1 MSHDARYKK
10 INAYAKNLPGGYQ
23 GSRRSLHR
31 YLHRHVML
39 ANFIELKEP
48 GLSHTQFRQCFEH
61 VQGIR
66 AIAETRSCIRV
77 FPCLFPDEKSIDF
90 LISDKN
96 HIRNESRP
104 FTFSAC
110 YKAQPDELRALEAW
124 RILRAAL
131 HGFELHKKVV
141 DKVDVM
147 LRKAFQP
154 GFASYSKSL
163 ENCNPPPPPLTPAE
177 QLWERCL
184 VSDFANAYQLKLR
197 DRESFNQAKKFGMV
211 EMPGALAIRAG
222 LVILPSERNK
232 ENLKHACNVYCEA
245 GNAIYASIIQ
255 ERAAAICKE
264 NPTVS
269 SISTDRAK
277 GDLVEVVLF
286 QYRNNMI
293 PHGAQA
299 LSYLESLIEQK
310 LLQIHGHTDSLE
322 NETEESEEEGSE
334 EEDEEE
340 DDEVESGSNT
350 TATMSEDEVITDE
363 MAARDEPEGFMNQGQ
378 QNDYKQDMKDVLLMQ
393 YFKNIS
399 PETMRWNSLSFA
411 QEDPYTENLLK
422 VMVQQVYIFAAQLF
436 EEIWKPVTAQ
446 TAGTAYCDAQPQ
458 ISCHLQCK
466 LFLEACRYRSLEF
479 RKWNKDEEILE
490 HKEYFFSEL
499 PKKAECKFRDYIE
512 HSFRGKY
519 QAACGLLDLHRGEVV
534 ALPSDMTCPWC
545 LTRVEDDN
553 LIDIGLHRQ
562 FDLGPGFRPPK
573 FSPSQRDSM
582 RSMIKDVKRNNT
594 RLGRPRTSYKELHP
608 DWLNPTNRLV
618 VPCSGTTQWVWLRSE
633 RVITLGE
640 LFSHL
645 CQRFTCRQIYYLY
658 LCLDIVAVKQ
668 KKMPPHSKKRK
679 RESLA

>member
-10 INAYAKNLPGGYQ
+10 INAYAKMLPGGYQ

-39 ANFIELKEP
+39 ANFIELKEH

-110 YKAQPDELRALEAW
+110 YKAQPDELHALEAW

-163 ENCNPPPPPLTPAE
+163 ENCNPPPPPLTPPQ

-222 LVILPSERNK
+222 LVILPSESSK
-232 ENLKHACNVYCEA
+232 ENLKHEGNVHCEA

-255 ERAAAICKE
+255 ERVAAICKK
-264 NPTVS
+264 NPSVS
-269 SISTDRAK
+269 TISTDRAK

-286 QYRNNMI
+286 QYRNNMH
-293 PHGAQA
+293 PHGPKA

-322 NETEESEEEGSE
+322 GETEESEEEGSE

-350 TATMSEDEVITDE
+350 TATMSEDEVITYE
-363 MAARDEPEGFMNQGQ
+363 MAARDEPKGFMNQGA
-378 QNDYKQDMKDVLLMQ
+378 QNDYKQDMKDMLLMR
-393 YFKNIS
+393 YFKNIC

-411 QEDPYTENLLK
+411 QEDPLTEK
-422 VMVQQVYIFAAQLF
+422 
-436 EEIWKPVTAQ
+436 
-446 TAGTAYCDAQPQ
+446 
-458 ISCHLQCK
+458 
-466 LFLEACRYRSLEF
+466 
-479 RKWNKDEEILE
+479 
-490 HKEYFFSEL
+490 
-499 PKKAECKFRDYIE
+499 
-512 HSFRGKY
+512 
-519 QAACGLLDLHRGEVV
+519 
-534 ALPSDMTCPWC
+534 
-545 LTRVEDDN
+545 
-553 LIDIGLHRQ
+553 
-562 FDLGPGFRPPK
+562 
-573 FSPSQRDSM
+573 
-582 RSMIKDVKRNNT
+582 
-594 RLGRPRTSYKELHP
+594 
-608 DWLNPTNRLV
+608 
-618 VPCSGTTQWVWLRSE
+618 
-633 RVITLGE
+633 
-640 LFSHL
+640 
-645 CQRFTCRQIYYLY
+645 
-658 LCLDIVAVKQ
+658 
-668 KKMPPHSKKRK
+668 
-679 RESLA
+679 